1 VDDNIAIF
9 MVLIVSIAA
18 ALILVLSSA
27 WMKRSGA
34 LAAAAHGGEDVA
46 HLSQENDMLREQVRR
61 LEQQLGL
68 VDQVPA
74 GTTQWTR
81 QETEML
87 R

>member
-1 VDDNIAIF
+1 MDDNIAIF

-27 WMKRSGA
+27 WLKRAGG
-34 LAAAAHGGEDVA
+34 LAAAAHGGEEVA

-61 LEQQLGL
+61 LEQQLAV
-68 VDQVPA
+68 VDQIPA
-74 GTTQWTR
+74 GATKWTR
-81 QETEML
+81 QETETL